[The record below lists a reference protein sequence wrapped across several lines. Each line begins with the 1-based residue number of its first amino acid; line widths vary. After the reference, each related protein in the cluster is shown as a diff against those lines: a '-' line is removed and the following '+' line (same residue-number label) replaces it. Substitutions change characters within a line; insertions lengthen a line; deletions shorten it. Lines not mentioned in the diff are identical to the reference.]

1 MSRNTRK
8 GENGKKSPEGWRFK
22 LDGKSDP
29 FKNGDFGENAGD
41 SGTNG
46 EKSPGPLVSGDL
58 GENSKI
64 WHKQRKITR
73 ALAISRMWQIFKLD
87 AKRGPFKLD
96 DWRNP
101 FN

>member
-22 LDGKSDP
+22 LDGKSDH
-29 FKNGDFGENAGD
+29 FKNGDFGENTGD
-41 SGTNG
+41 SGTN
-46 EKSPGPLVSGDL
+46 GDL